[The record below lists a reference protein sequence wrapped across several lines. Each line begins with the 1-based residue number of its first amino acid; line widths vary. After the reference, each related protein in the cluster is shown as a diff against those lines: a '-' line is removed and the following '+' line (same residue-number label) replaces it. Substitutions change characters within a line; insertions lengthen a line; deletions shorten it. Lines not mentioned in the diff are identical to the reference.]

1 MNALTE
7 CRNDAPPTPAS
18 KAPIL
23 QSVKPSF
30 QNLTLITPLS
40 ILPSLTSSLA
50 ASLAKIYNPKP
61 PLLLANKSS
70 SLGSTEYL
78 RFAPSLYLP
87 APVVVVECRGS
98 RPLIFLKRASAV
110 DWRGVRK
117 EAVVGRAGDHALRL
131 SVDEIEGWRMDWGV
145 DVVERGAAEGAEGW
159 RHSVG
164 LEGLEGCLVGSEIG
178 V

>member
-40 ILPSLTSSLA
+40 VLPSLTSSLA

-61 PLLLANKSS
+61 PLLLANNSS
-70 SLGSTEYL
+70 SLGSTECL
-78 RFAPSLYLP
+78 RFAPKPLP
-87 APVVVVECRGS
+87 SSAGCCGGVLGIEATDFFEARERDRWKWSAKRGGDGKGGGSCIAPFRSCVEWLKNGLGS
-98 RPLIFLKRASAV
+98 
-110 DWRGVRK
+110 
-117 EAVVGRAGDHALRL
+117 
-131 SVDEIEGWRMDWGV
+131 
-145 DVVERGAAEGAEGW
+145 
-159 RHSVG
+159 
-164 LEGLEGCLVGSEIG
+164 
-178 V
+178 